1 MRRTA
6 VEDQVHA
13 VTELV
18 EDPGRIA
25 RLRAARRRWPRWSAA
40 ARRRGQRTGSVVIR
54 HAEADRRRATGQGRG
69 QRHLRPAGDD
79 DGQSARPER
88 VGECGGRRCP

>member
-25 RLRAARRRWPRWSAA
+25 GLREPGDVGRGRRQRPDAP
-40 ARRRGQRTGSVVIR
+40 GQRTGSVVIR
-54 HAEADRRRATGQGRG
+54 HAEADRRRATGEGRG
-69 QRHLRPAGDD
+69 QRAPPAG
-79 DGQSARPER
+79 GER
-88 VGECGGRRCP
+88 